1 MIERSALKAISAK
14 ARAMQKILELIQA
27 AANKEYRLVRGRTK
41 AKAAQEKTVLL
52 FSCRNS
58 IIETGRK
65 GNNTTWQ
72 GINGI

>member
-1 MIERSALKAISAK
+1 MIERSALQAISAK
-14 ARAMQKILELIQA
+14 ATAVQKILELIQA
-27 AANKEYRLVRGRTK
+27 AAITVWFGGEQK

>member
-41 AKAAQEKTVLL
+41 GQ
-52 FSCRNS
+52 SC
-58 IIETGRK
+58 TGEDCLA
-65 GNNTTWQ
+65 
-72 GINGI
+72 ILMS